1 MSRNDN
7 VCFSFSCSKRN
18 QIPSR
23 KVPNEWFDDV
33 DVAYDDDDAN
43 GDFHDQDKKNLA
55 SVILTAPSSE
65 ACRLHEP
72 AHRSVVG
79 QTAPVLRPT
88 GFSEKMCFAAP

>member
-1 MSRNDN
+1 MIGIMIMIMFAFHSLAQNTN
-7 VCFSFSCSKRN
+7 N

-55 SVILTAPSSE
+55 SVILTAPSSQ
-65 ACRLHEP
+65 RKS
-72 AHRSVVG
+72 SVSLPFKRNAMAA
-79 QTAPVLRPT
+79 TLPT
-88 GFSEKMCFAAP
+88 

>member
-1 MSRNDN
+1 MIEMGIMIMSDN
-7 VCFSFSCSKRN
+7 VCFSFSCSKHN

-55 SVILTAPSSE
+55 SVILTAPSSQ
-65 ACRLHEP
+65 RKS
-72 AHRSVVG
+72 SVSLPFKRNAMAA
-79 QTAPVLRPT
+79 TLPT
-88 GFSEKMCFAAP
+88 